1 MTAAAKVLER
11 PVLVLNKHWHPLRV
25 TTVQDAIGLVAKGH
39 ALIIDASD
47 NFATHELLSWNDVS
61 KAKKAFGEGMI
72 RSCRLSLVPPEV
84 IMVTT
89 YEKQGERSV
98 VFSRRNLFKRDRY
111 TCMYCGSQP
120 SNHEDLTV
128 DHVVPRAKG
137 GKSTWENTVLACFEC
152 NKRKADRTPEQAGMK
167 LRKVPRK
174 PNWKTLVQVP
184 PKNRCE
190 SWDHFLSRAYWDTE
204 LEP

>member
-1 MTAAAKVLER
+1 MNAVKVLER
-11 PVLVLNKHWHPLRV
+11 PVLVLNKIWRPLRV

-39 ALIIDASD
+39 ALIIDAKND
-47 NFATHELLSWNDVS
+47 FTTHALLSWNDVS
-61 KAKKAFGEGMI
+61 RAKQEWGDGVI
-72 RSCRLSLVPPEV
+72 RSCHLMLMPPEV

-111 TCMYCGSQP
+111 TCQYCGDQP
-120 SNHEDLTV
+120 TNHEDLTM
-128 DHVVPRAKG
+128 DHIVPRSKG

-167 LRKVPRK
+167 LKKVPKK
-174 PNWKTLVQVP
+174 PSWKTLVQVP
-184 PKNRCE
+184 PKMRKE
-190 SWDHFLSRAYWDTE
+190 SWQHFLDRAYWEVE
-204 LEP
+204 LEA

>member
-39 ALIIDASD
+39 ALIIDANND
-47 NFATHELLSWNDVS
+47 FATHELQSWNDVS
-61 KAKKAFGEGMI
+61 KAKKEFGEGMI

-98 VFSRRNLFKRDRY
+98 VFSRRNLFKRDKY
-111 TCMYCGSQP
+111 TCQYCGVQP
-120 SNHEDLTV
+120 GPDELTV
-128 DHVVPRAKG
+128 DHVLPRSKG
-137 GKSTWENTVLACFEC
+137 GKSTWENTALACFEC

-167 LRKVPRK
+167 LRKTPKK

-190 SWDHFLSRAYWDTE
+190 SWEHFLARAYWDVE
-204 LEP
+204 LEA